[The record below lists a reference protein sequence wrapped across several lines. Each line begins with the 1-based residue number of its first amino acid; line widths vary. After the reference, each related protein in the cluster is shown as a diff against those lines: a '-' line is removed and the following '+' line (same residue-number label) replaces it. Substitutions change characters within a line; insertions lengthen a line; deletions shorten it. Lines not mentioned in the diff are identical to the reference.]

1 LDFGVYTDSGWQ
13 GSSRANSVAGSIVG
27 TVAGT
32 WAGTNYGSNGVVT
45 SIPMHL
51 DFETT
56 QSGSVSPTLRVRV
69 SSSGELIE
77 YGSHISKITNITA
90 NYTLTEL
97 DNVALVN
104 TSTNAI
110 TITLPTAVS
119 KGGLVY
125 TIKDDTG
132 NAGTKNI
139 TVTTTS
145 GQNIDGSGSVTISTN
160 YGCLRVISNGANWRV
175 I

>member
-1 LDFGVYTDSGWQ
+1 
-13 GSSRANSVAGSIVG
+13 
-27 TVAGT
+27 
-32 WAGTNYGSNGVVT
+32 
-45 SIPMHL
+45 MHL